1 MLTVH
6 CGVWWTDGDRE
17 SDGDLDGDGGTV
29 CLLEGAEEFKA
40 SCAKEMALLD
50 LMEKTGY
57 NMVQENGQRKYGGP
71 PPGVWTQPENSL
83 YFWMTSFKSLLVFI
97 NGLMDYLKSRIFCQ
111 WISWLIAS
119 VLTRGLWYLW
129 RIRLTEILP
138 DKMPERLMGNFRD
151 VFIEGTKKKHK
162 IPVSVSG
169 GQSGLIRLIR
179 RGERNVCQ
187 PAHTSVFVFT
197 NHRNRMWETLIQF
210 TVQWWMMI
218 KVIWWKILLHLR
230 D

>member
-1 MLTVH
+1 MFDGQTETESRMEIWTETVVPSAFWRAPRSSRRPAPKRWR
-6 CGVWWTDGDRE
+6 CWIWWRRRATTWCRRTGRGSTAGRRQVCE
-17 SDGDLDGDGGTV
+17 HSLRTV
-29 CLLEGAEEFKA
+29 C
-40 SCAKEMALLD
+40 
-50 LMEKTGY
+50 
-57 NMVQENGQRKYGGP
+57 
-71 PPGVWTQPENSL
+71 
-83 YFWMTSFKSLLVFI
+83 TSSFESLLVFI